1 MQTLRQDLVFALR
14 QLRLNPGFTA
24 ATVLTLALGIGAN
37 TAIFSI
43 VSAVLLRPLPY
54 SGGERLVQIK
64 HGQPGPGP
72 ETVYFSVPELADY
85 RSQSGAQKAIAS
97 WMEYH
102 SMSFVLLGYG
112 DPDRVKTGV
121 VSANAF
127 EVLGVRPALG
137 RTFRADDEKPG
148 APPVLLLSDHYWH
161 ARIGGDPAIVGR
173 TLRMNDKPI
182 TVVGVLPPLPPF
194 PGADDVYMPT
204 SACPFRSSEHMLHNR
219 SMRMISL
226 FARLAPGGTL
236 RAAQTEVTGLVGRL
250 RREYP
255 EAYPTE
261 AEATL
266 AVVPAQDQLL
276 GSFRPTLF
284 LLLGTVGLVLLIACA
299 NVGNLALARLLA
311 REREV
316 VLRSALG
323 ASRGRLIRQMLT
335 ESTVLALVGGALG
348 LLVAAL
354 GRQLLV
360 AFASR
365 FTPLAAGIGIDFR
378 VLAFTFV
385 ISLAT
390 GVLFGLLP
398 ALQASRQDLATALKE
413 SGGHATLGRS
423 RHLFRNALVVLQV
436 AISFLLLIAAG
447 LTLQSSLAL
456 SRVDAGFADRNVL
469 TATIA
474 LPFSRYRDEQKTIHF
489 FDALLPRVQALPG
502 VRSAGLGSS
511 VPLTGTL
518 FTPTY
523 QVEGRPD
530 AAAGKP
536 AGQSAGQEDLRAS
549 VRVATPEYF
558 KTLGIPLVAGR
569 GLLAS
574 DDARGLPVAVV
585 NRSMARRAWGGE
597 NPVGKRI
604 VLTDAMGGGT
614 RLTVVGIVGDVK
626 MEGLGDAAG
635 DVGGTGG
642 TGGIGGI
649 GDAFYVPFLQ
659 AGAGTMHLF
668 VHAGADPLALL
679 PAIRQA
685 VHELDPD
692 QPISDVRTLEQVRGD
707 SVAPSRL
714 TAILLLL
721 FGALAFVVTA
731 LGLAAVIAFSVTER
745 TQEIGIRAALGAERW
760 QVLALVVRHGL
771 ALVLAGLVLGVC
783 GALAASRLLESLLF
797 GIQPTDPATFA
808 MAALLLLS
816 VVGVACYL
824 PAQRALGIDPSL
836 ALRS

>member
-14 QLRLNPGFTA
+14 QLRLNLGFTA

-85 RSQSGAQKAIAS
+85 RIQSGAQKAIAS

-127 EVLGVRPALG
+127 EVLGVRPVLG
-137 RTFRADDEKPG
+137 RTFRSDDERPG
-148 APPVLLLSDHYWH
+148 APPVLLLSDHYWR

-226 FARLAPGGTL
+226 FARLPPGGTL
-236 RAAQTEVTGLVGRL
+236 KAAQTAVTGLVGRL

-311 REREV
+311 REREM

-323 ASRGRLIRQMLT
+323 ASRGRLMRQMLT
-335 ESTVLALVGGALG
+335 ESTLLALAGGALG

-385 ISLAT
+385 ISLMT

-413 SGGHATLGRS
+413 GSGHATLGRS

-474 LPFSRYRDEQKTIHF
+474 LPFSRYRDPQKTIHF
-489 FDALLPRVQALPG
+489 FGALLARVQGLPG
-502 VRSAGLGSS
+502 VRSVGLGSS
-511 VPLTGTL
+511 VPLTGTQ

-523 QVEGRPD
+523 QLEGRPG

-536 AGQSAGQEDLRAS
+536 AGPSAGQEELRAS
-549 VRVATPEYF
+549 VHVATPEYF
-558 KTLGIPLVAGR
+558 RTLGIPLVAGR

-604 VLTDAMGGGT
+604 VLTGDMGGGA
-614 RLTVVGIVGDVK
+614 RLTVVGLVGDVK
-626 MEGLGDAAG
+626 MGGLGDAAG
-635 DVGGTGG
+635 DGGNVA
-642 TGGIGGI
+642 GIGGV

-668 VHAGADPLALL
+668 VHTGAAPLALL

-714 TAILLLL
+714 TAVLLLL

-771 ALVLAGLVLGVC
+771 ALVLAGLVLGIC
-783 GALAASRLLESLLF
+783 GALAASRLLKSLLF

-808 MAALLLLS
+808 MAALLLVA

>member
-72 ETVYFSVPELADY
+72 ETVYFSVPELVDY
-85 RSQSGAQKAIAS
+85 RNQSGARKAIAS

-102 SMSFVLLGYG
+102 SMSFILLGYG

-121 VSANAF
+121 VSADAF

-236 RAAQTEVTGLVGRL
+236 KAAQTEVTGLVGRL

-266 AVVPAQDQLL
+266 AVVPAQEQLL

-323 ASRGRLIRQMLT
+323 ASRGRLVRQMLT
-335 ESTVLALVGGALG
+335 ESTLLALAGGGLG

-378 VLAFTFV
+378 VLAFTLV
-385 ISLAT
+385 VSLLT
-390 GVLFGLLP
+390 GILFGLLP

-413 SGGHATLGRS
+413 GSGHATLGRS

-436 AISFLLLIAAG
+436 AVSFLLLIAAG

-456 SRVDAGFADRNVL
+456 SKVDAGFADRNVL

-474 LPFSRYRDEQKTIHF
+474 LPFSRYRDEPKTIHF
-489 FDALLPRVQALPG
+489 FDALLARVQGLPG

-523 QVEGRPD
+523 QVEGRPG
-530 AAAGKP
+530 AAFGKTT
-536 AGQSAGQEDLRAS
+536 GQEELRAS
-549 VRVATPEYF
+549 VHVASPEYF

-604 VLTDAMGGGT
+604 VLTDPMGGGT
-614 RLTVVGIVGDVK
+614 RLMVVGIVGDVK
-626 MEGLGDAAG
+626 MGGLGDAAG
-635 DVGGTGG
+635 DFAGIA
-642 TGGIGGI
+642 GIGGI
-649 GDAFYVPFLQ
+649 AGKGDAFYVPFLQ

-668 VHAGADPLALL
+668 VHTGAEPLALL

-692 QPISDVRTLEQVRGD
+692 QPLSDVRTLEQVRGD

-714 TAILLLL
+714 TAVLLLL

-771 ALVLAGLVLGVC
+771 ALVLAGLVLGVG
-783 GALAASRLLESLLF
+783 GALAASRLLASLLF

-808 MAALLLLS
+808 MAALLLVS